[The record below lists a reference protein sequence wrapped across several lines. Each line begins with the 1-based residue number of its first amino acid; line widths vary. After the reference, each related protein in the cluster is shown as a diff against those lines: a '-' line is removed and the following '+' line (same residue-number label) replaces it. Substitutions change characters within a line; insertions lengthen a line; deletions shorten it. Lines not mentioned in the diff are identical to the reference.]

1 MTNKIKSKRFF
12 GTLFVATLFLIA
24 FGCKTPSKQSPVDSF
39 LKAESATL
47 EYRMMYRYEDPI
59 TERVD
64 PYLSGWL
71 SANPNAVPDEQEYA
85 EQFRQFISE
94 TGEDTI
100 TRLQEV
106 LRSATLKETDKPT
119 DEKEI
124 NYMVRLP
131 DETVYSF
138 YRNDYLKIVQG
149 DARQIY
155 SVESSA
161 YDELMQELDEYIP
174 FWTTAE
180 FREEMFPDS

>member
-1 MTNKIKSKRFF
+1 MKLKCKA
-12 GTLFVATLFLIA
+12 VYWLILA
-24 FGCKTPSKQSPVDSF
+24 AGLLLTGCVNQTVSPIASF
-39 LKAESATL
+39 LDAEPDSIEFRITF
-47 EYRMMYRYEDPI
+47 RYKNPV

-106 LRSATLKETDKPT
+106 LRSAALKETDKPT

-124 NYMVRLP
+124 NYMVRLS

>member
-1 MTNKIKSKRFF
+1 M
-12 GTLFVATLFLIA
+12 
-24 FGCKTPSKQSPVDSF
+24 
-39 LKAESATL
+39 
-47 EYRMMYRYEDPI
+47 
-59 TERVD
+59 
-64 PYLSGWL
+64 
-71 SANPNAVPDEQEYA
+71 
-85 EQFRQFISE
+85 
-94 TGEDTI
+94 
-100 TRLQEV
+100 

-124 NYMVRLP
+124 NYMVRLS